1 MAEAFAGPSNDE
13 ESDWIR
19 KIRRSMRKVDE
30 TNGEHRALLKS
41 AKSAGM
47 NTGMLLFSIRQ
58 SRRNSDEVIVDLRDG
73 VHYMHLIGISGL
85 SPESVF
91 ARDGALTEKSLLEE
105 NAFEAEDRGYRA
117 GKNAHPIDSNPY
129 EPGTELYVTW
139 REHWHGGQAANAAS
153 LGPTGQVASGA
164 KKHPGRKAGGSN
176 GGGTPAAPMK
186 ATAKKAAPKKK
197 AAAKGLPAARR
208 KTPRLVDTP
217 MH

>member
-1 MAEAFAGPSNDE
+1 MAEAFSGPSNDE

-19 KIRRSMRKVDE
+19 KIRRSLRKVE
-30 TNGEHRALLKS
+30 ESNGEHRALLKS

-85 SPESVF
+85 SPDAVF
-91 ARDGALTEKSLLEE
+91 ARDGGLTEKSLAEE

-129 EPGTELYVTW
+129 EPGSELYVVW
-139 REHWHGGQAANAAS
+139 REHWHAGQAANAAA

-164 KKHPGRKAGGSN
+164 RKHPGRKG
-176 GGGTPAAPMK
+176 AADTSVVVPMK
-186 ATAKKAAPKKK
+186 RAAGKKAAPKK
-197 AAAKGLPAARR
+197 AAAKLPAAKRR
-208 KTPRLVDTP
+208 RPQLSEAP